1 MSSPPSKL
9 LSRLNVAAPRHM
21 AKKKSFRSAPRIV
34 SGRDSDRCTLLIRLP
49 SAMCLS
55 LGDAGDLAAGE
66 KPGQEIHCGDSH
78 ANAEEHAGENAFRA
92 TFTEG
97 EGEAGHD
104 DGHEREA
111 ASDGAGERCL
121 EHADSVFPRRS
132 SRLGE
137 RRSGKQEADRQGR
150 HAVDEIWK

>member
-1 MSSPPSKL
+1 MRLPR
-9 LSRLNVAAPRHM
+9 RLNVAAPRHM

-34 SGRDSDRCTLLIRLP
+34 SGRDSDRCTLLIRPP

-55 LGDAGDLAAGE
+55 VGDVRDLAAGE
-66 KPGQEIHCGDSH
+66 KPGQKIHRGDCH

-104 DGHEREA
+104 DGHERET
-111 ASDGAGERCL
+111 ASDGAGERRL
-121 EHADSVFPRRS
+121 EYADGVFPRRS

-137 RRSGKQEADRQGR
+137 RGSCKKKCESKSYER
-150 HAVDEIWK
+150 